1 MLNYRYH
8 VKLSNS
14 ILLDGE
20 RQRYS
25 IFFYQHLAAFVYPRS
40 TLAKDRDCSK
50 AVASSLSLNLM
61 IPSAQILK
69 IKEIKKRNVKRY
81 IERCVL
87 FSFWTLQKEVHRNRD
102 IPWERRSIFLDTP
115 SSRSNRST
123 FISVNGYRDQLVLL
137 FICRHRSISYTWPKK
152 RAT

>member
-14 ILLDGE
+14 IFLDGE

-40 TLAKDRDCSK
+40 TLAKDRDRSK

-61 IPSAQILK
+61 ISSAQILK
-69 IKEIKKRNVKRY
+69 IKEIKKGNVKRY
-81 IERCVL
+81 IERCFNVVFYFRSGRCKKKFIVIEISL
-87 FSFWTLQKEVHRNRD
+87 ESGDQYFSIRLPAGPT
-102 IPWERRSIFLDTP
+102 
-115 SSRSNRST
+115 
-123 FISVNGYRDQLVLL
+123 DQLL
-137 FICRHRSISYTWPKK
+137 S
-152 RAT
+152 A